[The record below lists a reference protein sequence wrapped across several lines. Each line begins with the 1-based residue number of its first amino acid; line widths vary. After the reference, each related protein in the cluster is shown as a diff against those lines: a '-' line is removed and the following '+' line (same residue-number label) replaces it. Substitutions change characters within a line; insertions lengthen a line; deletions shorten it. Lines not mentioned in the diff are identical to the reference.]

1 MSKLDLSGWIDY
13 VRLNSESISVIEDST
28 CPSQLYPLAQI
39 TDFRYL
45 NEYAIFVKR
54 TLLLRLYSLKRE
66 LEHAEKGDPTAQV
79 ALGRAL
85 VRESREQKKEVKEVL
100 KRIGEFRASENI
112 IPKEFSIAEELYK

>member
-13 VRLNSESISVIEDST
+13 VRLNSGSFSVIEDST
-28 CPSQLYPLAQI
+28 RPSQLYPLAQI

-66 LEHAEKGDPTAQV
+66 LERAEKGDPTAQV
-79 ALGRAL
+79 VLGKAL
-85 VRESREQKKEVKEVL
+85 VRESREQEKEFKEAL
-100 KRIGEFRASENI
+100 KSFGEFRA
-112 IPKEFSIAEELYK
+112 